1 MLCLQY
7 KVVVSSHR
15 YSKPSRRPEPT
26 AVSSLGITDVR
37 HDCNIAADNL
47 DLIWLLGRQAS
58 ASNERQKIPAWTGFN
73 TVISECNLPVSSVSY
88 MPFLRGSPS
97 DLSTIYTVLCRLV
110 KCAES
115 LGQDHLLVTADMAI
129 YSKAQERLW
138 SKPVSLDG
146 KVTMRLRGLHTA
158 MALVASLGKIFGDG
172 GLLSLLVE
180 SGIYA
185 EATAR
190 QMLQG
195 SQIARAIR
203 GIKIVYEALF
213 RVFYDAFKI
222 YMQNSNRLNP
232 IEATESKLDDLA
244 HAFSMNNT
252 DITSSAVDEI
262 VDEHLGNISEALIE
276 FRTAGRESSAT
287 FKFWDDFMEG
297 AKVLL
302 HLIRAER
309 EGNFDLH
316 LNAMC
321 KSLPW
326 FRAAGKLNYAKYTP
340 IYVADMR
347 ALEEQHPQSFQH
359 LVSGGFVVRRTNNH
373 NFNAVSTDQAL
384 EQTINREGKNQGG
397 IIGLTLRKKALN

>member
-1 MLCLQY
+1 
-7 KVVVSSHR
+7 
-15 YSKPSRRPEPT
+15 
-26 AVSSLGITDVR
+26 
-37 HDCNIAADNL
+37 
-47 DLIWLLGRQAS
+47 
-58 ASNERQKIPAWTGFN
+58 
-73 TVISECNLPVSSVSY
+73 
-88 MPFLRGSPS
+88 
-97 DLSTIYTVLCRLV
+97 
-110 KCAES
+110 
-115 LGQDHLLVTADMAI
+115 
-129 YSKAQERLW
+129 
-138 SKPVSLDG
+138 
-146 KVTMRLRGLHTA
+146 
-158 MALVASLGKIFGDG
+158 
-172 GLLSLLVE
+172 
-180 SGIYA
+180 
-185 EATAR
+185 
-190 QMLQG
+190 MLQG

-222 YMQNSNRLNP
+222 YMQNSNLLNP
-232 IEATESKLDDLA
+232 IEVTESKLDDLA
-244 HAFSMNNT
+244 HAFSMNNK
-252 DITSSAVDEI
+252 DITYSAVDEI

-302 HLIRAER
+302 HLIRTER

-321 KSLPW
+321 ESLPW
-326 FRAAGKLNYAKYTP
+326 FRAAGRLNSAKYTP

-384 EQTINREGKNQGG
+384 EQTINKEGKSQGG
-397 IIGLTLRKKALN
+397 IIGLTLRKKALNRWLLTRRLLTRRLLTRRLLTRHVTAEYSEALTMICKEKSSNQRKMHEELGKSRLSQDESDVQSVVSLIKQNQNAFDLEASSPQLTNIVSGQVATANVTKSMNDFLEGKNCHETFMESKLLLS